1 MLLNCVIYLTLFKII
16 LTPGIFPMKMPTI
29 TTAIMLNCELPNK
42 LICTRGF
49 HITILNVLSSL
60 IIASAFLS
68 GIVSAN
74 TVNGGR
80 VNFEG
85 ELVSAACAVDMSSMN
100 QTVHMGQVRTASF
113 ATTGATS
120 SAVPF
125 DIKLTGCA
133 PVGTPAAPQTVAVG
147 FLGVTSSANPEALAI
162 SGGAGTATGLGI
174 QIRDSAGNPVRMN
187 GTPSTSHEINRDTMS
202 IPFQA
207 SYISTAAT
215 VTAGTANATATFALT
230 YQ

>member
-1 MLLNCVIYLTLFKII
+1 ML
-16 LTPGIFPMKMPTI
+16 IFGVFLIKMPTF
-29 TTAIMLNCELPNK
+29 TTAVMLIRFNQSIVSYQINLYA
-42 LICTRGF
+42 RDF
-49 HITILNVLSSL
+49 HIMKHTVLSSV

-68 GIVSAN
+68 GIASAN

-100 QTVHMGQVRTASF
+100 QTIQMGQVRTASF

-120 SAVPF
+120 AAVPF
-125 DIKLTGCA
+125 DIKLTGCDTA
-133 PVGTPAAPQTVAVG
+133 LIGSPAAPQTVAVS
-147 FLGVTSSANPEALAI
+147 FVGVASSTNPNALAI
-162 SGGAGTATGLGI
+162 SGGAGTATGIGI
-174 QIRDSAGNPVRMN
+174 QIRDSSGTPVRMD
-187 GTPSTSHEINRDTMS
+187 GTPGTAHEIDRTTMS

-207 SYISTAAT
+207 SYISTAAA